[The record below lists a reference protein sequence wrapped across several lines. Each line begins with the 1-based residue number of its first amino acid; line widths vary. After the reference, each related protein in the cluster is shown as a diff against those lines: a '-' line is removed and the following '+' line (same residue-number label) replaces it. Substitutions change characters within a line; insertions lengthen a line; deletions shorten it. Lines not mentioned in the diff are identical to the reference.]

1 MQAPRSRGRGPR
13 NTHHSRFREPLFSGP
28 GLRTIAVSV
37 LALGF
42 LSGCAARIEKPAPP
56 PAKPPV
62 MKPVPPPAVPAA
74 PPKAA
79 ASPIIPPQI
88 PGTPLPPAAA
98 KPHAALVPVP
108 PGQLPLF
115 EDDMDL
121 ASLETAIEKSLRFY
135 GRAAGSS
142 SLRGEEAGFPLEDL
156 RESLL
161 AIREIQQS
169 GEPDSVRQR
178 RIRETFDV
186 YRSSGLDGQ
195 HTVLFTGYFEPILE
209 GSLKRTERFRYPIY
223 RAPEDAVRVNLGKF
237 GEAYPKEQLVGRVKN
252 GELIPYYLR
261 SEIDDQGALAGRNL
275 EMAWVES
282 RIDLFFLHVQGSGK
296 IRLPS
301 GELLQI
307 GFALR
312 NGHPYR
318 SVGRHLLDT
327 GRIRPQDASHR
338 AIKKYLRENPK
349 EMAEILNHNESYI
362 FFRFVEQGPVGSIGE
377 ILTPGRS
384 IATDAS
390 VFPRGALAFIRAR
403 KPVFDPAG
411 NVLSW
416 IPFTRFVL
424 SQDAGSAIKGPGRV
438 DLFCGTGEEAEG
450 VAGSLAERGELYFLV
465 KKRPR

>member
-1 MQAPRSRGRGPR
+1 MRAPSFGGREPR
-13 NTHHSRFREPLFSGP
+13 KDLRSRFRAPLFGGP
-28 GLRTIAVSV
+28 GLRILAISV
-37 LALGF
+37 LVLGF
-42 LSGCAARIEKPAPP
+42 LSGCAARIEKTAPP

-62 MKPVPPPAVPAA
+62 VKPVPPPAVPAA
-74 PPKAA
+74 APKAA
-79 ASPIIPPQI
+79 VAPAFPPQL
-88 PGTPLPPAAA
+88 PGASLPPAAA
-98 KPHAALVPVP
+98 KPHSALVPAP
-108 PGQLPLF
+108 SGQVPLF

-121 ASLETAIEKSLRFY
+121 ASLDAAIEKSLRFY
-135 GRAAGSS
+135 GRAAGSA

-161 AIREIQQS
+161 AIREIVRS

-178 RIRETFDV
+178 RIRDTFDV

-195 HTVLFTGYFEPILE
+195 NTVLFTGYFEPILE

-252 GELIPYYLR
+252 GELIPYYRR
-261 SEIDDQGALAGRNL
+261 SEIDDQGALAGRNI
-275 EMAWVES
+275 EMVWVES

-296 IRLPS
+296 IRLPN

-349 EMAEILNHNESYI
+349 EMSEILNHNESYI
-362 FFRFVEQGPVGSIGE
+362 FFRVVEQGPVGSIGE

-403 KPVFDPAG
+403 KPVFDPEG
-411 NVLSW
+411 NVVSW
-416 IPFTRFVL
+416 VPFTRFVL

-450 VAGSLAERGELYFLV
+450 VAGSLAEKGELYFLV
-465 KKRPR
+465 KKRQR